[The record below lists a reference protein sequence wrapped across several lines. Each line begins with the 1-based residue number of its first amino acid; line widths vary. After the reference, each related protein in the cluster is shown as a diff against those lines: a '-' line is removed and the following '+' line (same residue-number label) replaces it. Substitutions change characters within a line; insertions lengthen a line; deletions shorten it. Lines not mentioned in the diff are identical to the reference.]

1 MDATREMGDDA
12 SSAPINAALIPPAP
26 IKANTVAQKNAGN
39 GQQKKPQLRELV
51 AMQIGVLLTYKAK
64 CSLFHAS

>member
-12 SSAPINAALIPPAP
+12 SSAPINTAVIPPAP
-26 IKANTVAQKNAGN
+26 IKANTVAQKNADN

-51 AMQIGVLLTYKAK
+51 TM
-64 CSLFHAS
+64 